1 MAMFQEPESL
11 APVRKVTRVQFG
23 ALDPDTI
30 VRCQNGVCE
39 QRVRDRSPQRSP
51 QLMSL
56 DIFVHLYRACV
67 YF

>member
-30 VRCQNGVCE
+30 VRCQNGACE
-39 QRVRDRSPQRSP
+39 QRVRDCSLQRSP
-51 QLMSL
+51 QQMSL
-56 DIFVHLYRACV
+56 DIHVHFYRAYV